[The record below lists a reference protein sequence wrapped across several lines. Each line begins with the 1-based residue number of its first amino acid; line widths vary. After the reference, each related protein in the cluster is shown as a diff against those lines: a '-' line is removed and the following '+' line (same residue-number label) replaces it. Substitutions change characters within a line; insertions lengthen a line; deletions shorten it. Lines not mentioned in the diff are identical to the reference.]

1 MGPYPPAD
9 IFSWFG
15 QTSSRSLVL
24 VFEYP
29 QGHLALKTEIYFSK
43 MFMFPQ
49 ASEELP
55 QATQDLGQANAD
67 FFEELLEAYE
77 EQDITPS
84 VFQPGPCFPQPAENM
99 IPNRDL
105 MMTPEGYQPFNGHQ
119 GTNHEDQMSHYGQ
132 MSLYSSNSQG
142 SIQSVE
148 HYPSWYETSAY
159 RGIQYPCM
167 APQMTIPAASQPLY
181 DSEMQTPRFYMPQ
194 LRSMQTTFNAED
206 NLSQYQETT
215 ARVEVPPYMGPIQ
228 TAYVDEN
235 VCSSQKPSPNVEG
248 SHSSQ
253 RTSFGNQTPYEDVSM
268 DSSGSFVSQSHALQS
283 FSVSTSDQAQPPRQK
298 SDMEAH
304 HSVAQKKFF
313 CPYQDCEKSYT
324 RSYHLKD
331 HLKKHRGE
339 KPFVCNQ
346 PGCQWRFFR
355 SEDLRRHQS
364 KHSGMRQYPCAKCN
378 KNFSRLSYLK
388 QHQRIC
394 TQAGPSARN

>member
-1 MGPYPPAD
+1 MQRTTCPN
-9 IFSWFG
+9 I
-15 QTSSRSLVL
+15 
-24 VFEYP
+24 
-29 QGHLALKTEIYFSK
+29 SK
-43 MFMFPQ
+43 Q
-49 ASEELP
+49 LP
-55 QATQDLGQANAD
+55 G
-67 FFEELLEAYE
+67 
-77 EQDITPS
+77 
-84 VFQPGPCFPQPAENM
+84 
-99 IPNRDL
+99 
-105 MMTPEGYQPFNGHQ
+105 
-119 GTNHEDQMSHYGQ
+119 
-132 MSLYSSNSQG
+132 
-142 SIQSVE
+142 
-148 HYPSWYETSAY
+148 
-159 RGIQYPCM
+159 
-167 APQMTIPAASQPLY
+167 
-181 DSEMQTPRFYMPQ
+181 
-194 LRSMQTTFNAED
+194 
-206 NLSQYQETT
+206 
-215 ARVEVPPYMGPIQ
+215 EVPPYMGPIQ

-235 VCSSQKPSPNVEG
+235 VCSSQNPSPNVEG

-394 TQAGPSARN
+394 TQAGPSARNWLSTHYSFPNKIVLFPSLNSSDNNCFGNVVCSW